1 MVLVVFGVGFQVFDV
16 DVGQTRHEQL
26 DLLLVEDRDH
36 SLGNNVVKSVQKR
49 TQLLLD
55 CAYTNQNKRSQKMVI
70 IARL

>member
-36 SLGNNVVKSVQKR
+36 SLGNDVVKSVQKR
-49 TQLLLD
+49 AQLLLN

-70 IARL
+70 TARL